1 MLRAHVCNFSNTR
14 FLSRLALAF
23 SFLHSLHALALM
35 NKLMKQSFR
44 LRTCLNIIVVCA
56 WCNGDSE
63 GTTGLLNTTS
73 VNVFGLFD
81 ILRPKVAYESEVIT
95 ALCNICHFLM
105 SESRLLIHKTRFVRL
120 TLNSVSSLLF
130 FYWWLHAPL

>member
-1 MLRAHVCNFSNTR
+1 M
-14 FLSRLALAF
+14 
-23 SFLHSLHALALM
+23 
-35 NKLMKQSFR
+35 
-44 LRTCLNIIVVCA
+44 CA
-56 WCNGDSE
+56 WFNGDSE

-73 VNVFGLFD
+73 VNVFDLFD

-120 TLNSVSSLLF
+120 TLFFAFLYIGGLTHLSEAFFDSSINRYQF
-130 FYWWLHAPL
+130 TQCCTQFKSFASKTFSAKYVRII